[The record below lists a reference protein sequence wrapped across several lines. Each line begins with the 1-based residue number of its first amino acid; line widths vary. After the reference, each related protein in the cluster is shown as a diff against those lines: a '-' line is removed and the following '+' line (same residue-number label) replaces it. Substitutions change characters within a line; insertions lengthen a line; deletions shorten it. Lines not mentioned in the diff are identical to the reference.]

1 MECSSVQE
9 KLSVYVEGM
18 ISPEERKLIDEH
30 ISSCSKCK
38 EALYDLKKTID
49 YVHNLEDVEP
59 PAWLTQKVMAR
70 IQSETKPKKRIL
82 QKLFYP
88 LYIKLPVEAVAVVL
102 VAVTAIYIFK
112 IIQPEIGPQKVP
124 SEVATQ
130 IPPHEKEKTPA
141 VVESKEKVIPP
152 FPPLE
157 KGGKGGFEAE
167 QAMPA
172 KKPDT
177 IDKSAE
183 TPKAPTQ
190 VLREAEVP
198 SETRPSAGAV
208 AKDESRIEVLSRAP
222 EAKSLTETKEE
233 IIGFTIHVKDV
244 EIAIK
249 EIEESLIQH
258 GAKIVKIEHLDNKDT
273 VTAKIESQKLRQ
285 LLTEFKYIGEVEEK
299 TTTFKTNQGIIEI
312 LIEIVRM

>member
-130 IPPHEKEKTPA
+130 IP
-141 VVESKEKVIPP
+141 SKEKEVIHVHPPLIPP
-152 FPPLE
+152 LVRGNTE
-157 KGGKGGFEAE
+157 RSKGAKGRFEAE